1 MKKEYPKCPIC
12 GKNLPLWK
20 HLSEPIWNEEKQ
32 RWKGFYQFCGDKCKN
47 SEAGKKYASEK
58 HKTACKQSRKKKNE
72 ILEKRKKTC
81 LVKYGVDNPAKAE
94 INKKKIKEAKL
105 AQNHTTSNEKRKKT
119 CLAKYGVKYST
130 QSKSKI
136 EKTKET
142 WNKKYKNGHHMR
154 DEKYKNKI
162 KENQLRSYF
171 KKHIKNNEYF
181 EARFTEDQWVETKGA
196 TIDELNILEFK
207 CKKCGTKFKQ
217 NLWNGFSMIRC
228 PKCNPYNITTAQ
240 LEIENFIKTYNI
252 NNIIQNTK
260 QIITPLELDIY
271 IPDYKLAIEYN
282 GLAFHSF
289 GKSKW
294 SMINNYKDE
303 PIRRY
308 HLREKMNICLE
319 KGIEVLNIFENEW
332 IDKNKQDI
340 WKSII
345 LNKLNKTP
353 NKIFARKCVIKEIN
367 NKQLIKTFLN
377 KNHLQGECNGKIN
390 IGLFHDDELIQLVVL
405 SKPRYNKH
413 VEMEVLRISTK
424 KFYNVVGGISK
435 LFKYIENNLNISSLI
450 SYSNNRYGTGNIYN
464 ILGFKYQKESNPNYW
479 YFKENTFNL
488 KSRLN
493 YQKNKL
499 KNLFENVNESKTEK
513 EIMFENSYRIIYDC
527 GNKVFVWNKSS

>member
-1 MKKEYPKCPIC
+1 
-12 GKNLPLWK
+12 
-20 HLSEPIWNEEKQ
+20 
-32 RWKGFYQFCGDKCKN
+32 
-47 SEAGKKYASEK
+47 
-58 HKTACKQSRKKKNE
+58 
-72 ILEKRKKTC
+72 
-81 LVKYGVDNPAKAE
+81 
-94 INKKKIKEAKL
+94 
-105 AQNHTTSNEKRKKT
+105 
-119 CLAKYGVKYST
+119 
-130 QSKSKI
+130 
-136 EKTKET
+136 
-142 WNKKYKNGHHMR
+142 
-154 DEKYKNKI
+154 
-162 KENQLRSYF
+162 
-171 KKHIKNNEYF
+171 
-181 EARFTEDQWVETKGA
+181 
-196 TIDELNILEFK
+196 
-207 CKKCGTKFKQ
+207 
-217 NLWNGFSMIRC
+217 
-228 PKCNPYNITTAQ
+228 
-240 LEIENFIKTYNI
+240 
-252 NNIIQNTK
+252 
-260 QIITPLELDIY
+260 
-271 IPDYKLAIEYN
+271 
-282 GLAFHSF
+282 
-289 GKSKW
+289 
-294 SMINNYKDE
+294 MINNYKDE